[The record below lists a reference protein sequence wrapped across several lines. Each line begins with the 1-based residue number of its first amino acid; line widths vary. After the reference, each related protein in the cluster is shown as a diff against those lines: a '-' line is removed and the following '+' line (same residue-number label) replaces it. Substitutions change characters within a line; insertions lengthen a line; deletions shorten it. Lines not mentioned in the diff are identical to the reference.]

1 VKLFVDT
8 ADVKELE
15 TCLERGFPS
24 GVTTNPMLIAR
35 ANCTDFSEHIR
46 SMIDALIKHDAKIPL
61 SVEVNTTDPAKMADQ
76 AEEFVREFGDY
87 PYLNIKIPIGWN
99 ELKVIAQLAR
109 RQVPVNCTCCMSYNQ
124 AVMAARAGARF
135 VSLFW
140 GRIRDIGYDAGLV
153 VRQVKESLQISGLD
167 TEIIVGSIRHLVDV
181 NEAIQAGAHI
191 VTVPPKFFPQMCSHP
206 KTDEAVG
213 QFMTEFRAWENAV
226 QATQLKR
233 AA

>member
-1 VKLFVDT
+1 MKLFVDT

-46 SMIDALIKHDAKIPL
+46 SMIDALIQYDAKIPL

-99 ELKVIAQLAR
+99 ELKVIAQLAK

-124 AVMAARAGARF
+124 AVMAARAGARY

-140 GRIRDIGYDAGLV
+140 GRIRDIGYDAGLI
-153 VRQVKESLQISGLD
+153 VRQVKESLHVSGLD

-181 NEAIQAGAHI
+181 NEAIQAGADI

-213 QFMTEFRAWENAV
+213 QFMTEFRAGEN
-226 QATQLKR
+226 
-233 AA
+233 